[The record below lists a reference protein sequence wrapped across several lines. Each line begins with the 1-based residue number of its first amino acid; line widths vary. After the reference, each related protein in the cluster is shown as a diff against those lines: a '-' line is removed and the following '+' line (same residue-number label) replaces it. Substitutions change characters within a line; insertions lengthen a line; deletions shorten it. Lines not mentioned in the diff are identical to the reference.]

1 LEFLVLGLNHRTA
14 PLAIRE
20 RLSIPRDRLP
30 EALKAME
37 GYGVPGVILC
47 TCNRSEFYAIEPSSE
62 SSNDLPGP
70 SAAAARVGVGV
81 GDQSIKRFLV
91 DYLGIPLVDVERHLY
106 LHHGPDCVRHLFRV
120 ATSLDSMI
128 LGEEQIIGQVR
139 EAYHAAVEAETA
151 RQPLSFLF
159 QRALR
164 VGRQIRRD
172 TGIGDNP
179 LSVSRACA
187 EMVRSEL
194 GGLEGLRVLVVGA
207 GEAGELAA
215 HGLSHCG
222 AKEIMVANRT
232 QQHAEDLAEKLS
244 GRAVPFSSLSLAMQD
259 ADIVVSCTGSPE
271 YVVHA
276 GMVEEAMAHRPDRR
290 LFLIDIA
297 VPRDIEPAVGDIP
310 NVTLHDIDDMDSV
323 SLANRDEKR
332 LQAQQAEG
340 SVERAADEFLE
351 WRRSLEVLP
360 TVVALRDKAE
370 MIRESEYQKTVKKLE
385 GKLSAGDLASLEA
398 MTKAMM
404 KKFLHDPTVFL
415 KEQRNGGHPESH
427 LESVR
432 QLFQLTQ
439 KTGPRK
445 IIPKAD

>member
-1 LEFLVLGLNHRTA
+1 
-14 PLAIRE
+14 
-20 RLSIPRDRLP
+20 
-30 EALKAME
+30 M
-37 GYGVPGVILC
+37 
-47 TCNRSEFYAIEPSSE
+47 
-62 SSNDLPGP
+62 
-70 SAAAARVGVGV
+70 
-81 GDQSIKRFLV
+81 
-91 DYLGIPLVDVERHLY
+91 
-106 LHHGPDCVRHLFRV
+106 
-120 ATSLDSMI
+120 
-128 LGEEQIIGQVR
+128 
-139 EAYHAAVEAETA
+139 
-151 RQPLSFLF
+151 
-159 QRALR
+159 
-164 VGRQIRRD
+164 
-172 TGIGDNP
+172 
-179 LSVSRACA
+179 
-187 EMVRSEL
+187 
-194 GGLEGLRVLVVGA
+194 
-207 GEAGELAA
+207 
-215 HGLSHCG
+215 
-222 AKEIMVANRT
+222 
-232 QQHAEDLAEKLS
+232 
-244 GRAVPFSSLSLAMQD
+244 
-259 ADIVVSCTGSPE
+259 
-271 YVVHA
+271 
-276 GMVEEAMAHRPDRR
+276 
-290 LFLIDIA
+290 IDIA

-415 KEQRNGGHPESH
+415 KEQRNGSHPESH

-445 IIPKAD
+445 IVPKAD

>member
-1 LEFLVLGLNHRTA
+1 LEFIVLGLNHRTA

-20 RLSIPRDRLP
+20 RLSITRDRLP
-30 EALKAME
+30 QALKAME

-47 TCNRSEFYAIEPSSE
+47 TCNRSEFYAIEPVGD
-62 SSNDLPGP
+62 SNGPG
-70 SAAAARVGVGV
+70 AAADPVGV
-81 GDQSIKRFLV
+81 GDQRIKQFLV
-91 DYLGIPLVDVERHLY
+91 DYFGIPLVDVERHLY
-106 LHHGPDCVRHLFRV
+106 LHQGSDCVRHLFRV

-164 VGRQIRRD
+164 VGRQVRRD
-172 TGIGDNP
+172 TGIGTNP

-187 EMVRSEL
+187 QMVKSEL
-194 GGLEGLRVLVVGA
+194 GGLDGLQVLVVGA

-215 HGLSHCG
+215 HGLSHSG
-222 AKEIMVANRT
+222 AKEIVVANRT

-244 GRAVPFSSLSLAMQD
+244 GRAVPFSGLGLAMKD
-259 ADIVVSCTGSPE
+259 ADIVVTCTGSPE

-276 GMVEEAMAHRPDRR
+276 GMVAEAMAHRPNRS

-310 NVTLHDIDDMDSV
+310 NVVLHDIDDMDSF
-323 SLANRDEKR
+323 SLANREDKR
-332 LQAQQAEG
+332 QQARQAEEA
-340 SVERAADEFLE
+340 VDLAANGFLE

-370 MIRESEYQKTVKKLE
+370 MIRESEFQKTVKKLE
-385 GKLSAGDLASLEA
+385 GKLSAEELASLEA

-415 KEQRNGGHPESH
+415 KEQRTGGH
-427 LESVR
+427 LDSVR
-432 QLFQLTQ
+432 QIFRLSQAS
-439 KTGPRK
+439 GPQ
-445 IIPKAD
+445 AD